1 MIQRIQ
7 SVYLLAVAILMGT
20 ASFTTLAQLTRD
32 SVAYNFNSCGIYA
45 NNAQAI
51 STLPVFLISLAT
63 ALLALISIFLYKKR
77 SNQIKITVLNSILM
91 IGFYIAFLIYYFI
104 AKDKLNAEL
113 SINIPLF
120 LPLVSFILNL
130 LALRG
135 IRKDEALIKSLN
147 RIR

>member
-20 ASFTTLAQLTRD
+20 TSFTTLAQLTGNG
-32 SVAYNFNSCGIYA
+32 VAYTFSSCGIYA
-45 NNAQAI
+45 NNTQAL
-51 STLPVFLISLAT
+51 STLPVFLISLT
-63 ALLALISIFLYKKR
+63 TTLLAVISILLYKKR
-77 SNQIKITVLNSILM
+77 STQIKITVLNSILI
-91 IGFYIAFLIYYFI
+91 IGFYIAFLAYYFV
-104 AKDKLNAEL
+104 AKGKLNAEL
-113 SINIPLF
+113 SINIPLY
-120 LPLVSFILNL
+120 LPLASFILNL